1 MRCRAIVWLTSQPH
15 STHYPVMTI
24 TTISTHNRRE
34 MVQQSLAIARE
45 STAVYTAIYAESA
58 LAAASHADVLHV
70 TGQTISPIA
79 GLPVSVK
86 DLFDVEGEV
95 TLAGS
100 TALRDAAPA
109 KADASVVARLRAAG
123 AALIGKTNMT
133 EFAYSG
139 VGLNP
144 HFGTP
149 GNPADPTRIPG
160 GSSSGAAVSV
170 AIGSC
175 VAAIGSDTGG
185 SVRIPAALCG
195 LVGFKPTMR
204 RVPTTGAFPL
214 APSLDSV
221 GPIARSV
228 SDCLLIDSLIADQP
242 LRTHA
247 VELAGLRLAIP
258 EDIVLDDLEDSV
270 AKAFTAALSKLS
282 AAGVHITEIPLSML
296 AEAKDLYLI
305 SPYEAYP
312 WHKELLKTR
321 SGEYDPRVVKRILL
335 GAQATE
341 ADRQRLLQTR
351 AQWKARVEQAIGG
364 YDAIVMPTVP
374 IVAPKIDTLNASETS
389 FFEANRLLLRN
400 PSIINLL
407 DGCAISLPI
416 HRAGD
421 LPVGLM
427 LACTAMSDARLLSI
441 AKSVESHLAV
451 M

>member
-1 MRCRAIVWLTSQPH
+1 MSIPSITSIN
-15 STHYPVMTI
+15 TI
-24 TTISTHNRRE
+24 TSMTLENRRE
-34 MVQQSLAIARE
+34 IVQQSLTIARG
-45 STAVYTAIYAESA
+45 SKSVYTVIYADSA
-58 LAAASHADVLHV
+58 LAAASHADVMRV
-70 TGQTISPIA
+70 TGQMLSPIA
-79 GLPVSVK
+79 GMPVSVK

-100 TALRDAAPA
+100 IALRDAAPA
-109 KADASVVARLRAAG
+109 KADATVVTRLRSAG

-139 VGLNP
+139 VGINP

-149 GNPADPTRIPG
+149 SNPADPSRIPG

-204 RVPTTGAFPL
+204 RVPTNGALPL
-214 APSLDSV
+214 APSLDSI
-221 GPIARSV
+221 GPIARTV

-242 LRTHA
+242 LTTHA
-247 VELAGLRLAIP
+247 LDLAGLRLAIP
-258 EDIVLDDLEDSV
+258 EDIVLDDLDYAV

-282 AAGVHITEIPLSML
+282 AAGVQITEIPLPML
-296 AEAKDLYLI
+296 AEAKELYLI

-312 WHKELLKTR
+312 WHKELLSKR
-321 SGEYDPRVVKRILL
+321 ANEYDPRVVKRILL
-335 GAQATE
+335 GAE
-341 ADRQRLLQTR
+341 ASQTDRDRLQQTR
-351 AQWKARVEQAIGG
+351 AQWQTRVEQAIAG
-364 YDAIVMPTVP
+364 YDALVMPTVP
-374 IVAPKIDTLNASETS
+374 IVAPKIDALNASETN

-407 DGCAISLPI
+407 DGCAVSLPI
-416 HRAGD
+416 HRTGD

-427 LACTAMSDARLLSI
+427 LASPAMSDAHLLSI
-441 AKSVESHLAV
+441 ALVVERHLSTN
-451 M
+451 

>member
-1 MRCRAIVWLTSQPH
+1 VLSLAYLMNLNLTQH
-15 STHYPVMTI
+15 LAMTI
-24 TTISTHNRRE
+24 TTLTTHNRRE
-34 MVQQSLAIARE
+34 MVQHSLAIARE
-45 STAVYTAIYAESA
+45 SASVFTAIYAESA
-58 LAAASHADVLHV
+58 LAAASHADVLRV
-70 TGQTISPIA
+70 TGHALSPIA

-86 DLFDVEGEV
+86 DLFDIEGEI

-100 TALRDAAPA
+100 VALRDTAPA
-109 KADASVVARLRAAG
+109 QVDATVIARLRSAG
-123 AALIGKTNMT
+123 AAVVGKTNMT

-204 RVPTTGAFPL
+204 RVPTTGALPL
-214 APSLDSV
+214 APSLDSI
-221 GPIARSV
+221 GPIARTV
-228 SDCLLIDSLIADQP
+228 RDCLLMDSLIADQP
-242 LRTHA
+242 LVTHA

-258 EDIVLDDLEDSV
+258 EDIVLDDVDDTV

-282 AAGVHITEIPLSML
+282 AAGVHITEIPLPML

-321 SGEYDPRVVKRILL
+321 SNEYDPRVVKRILL
-335 GAQATE
+335 GAEATE
-341 ADRQRLLQTR
+341 ADRDRLKQAR
-351 AQWKARVEQAIGG
+351 AQWQARLEKAISG

-400 PSIINLL
+400 PSVINLL
-407 DGCAISLPI
+407 DGCSISLPI
-416 HRAGD
+416 HRPGD

-441 AKSVESHLAV
+441 ATVIESHLAGV
-451 M
+451 

>member
-1 MRCRAIVWLTSQPH
+1 MLSLAYLVNPYLTNH
-15 STHYPVMTI
+15 LAMTI
-24 TTISTHNRRE
+24 TTITTHNRRE
-34 MVQQSLAIARE
+34 IVQHSLAIARE
-45 STAVYTAIYAESA
+45 SSSVYTAIYAESA
-58 LAAASHADVLHV
+58 LAAASHADVLRV
-70 TGQTISPIA
+70 TGQALSPIA

-100 TALRDAAPA
+100 IALRDAAPA
-109 KADASVVARLRAAG
+109 QADATVVARLRAAG
-123 AALIGKTNMT
+123 AALVGKTNMT

-204 RVPTTGAFPL
+204 RVPTVGALPL
-214 APSLDSV
+214 APSLDSI
-221 GPIARSV
+221 GPIARTV
-228 SDCLLIDSLIADQP
+228 HDCLLMDSLIANQP
-242 LRTHA
+242 LITHA
-247 VELAGLRLAIP
+247 VELDGLRLAIP
-258 EDIVLDDLEDSV
+258 EDIVLDDLDDAV
-270 AKAFTAALSKLS
+270 AKAFTATLSKLS
-282 AAGVHITEIPLSML
+282 AAGVHITEIPLPML

-305 SPYEAYP
+305 SPYEAYS
-312 WHKELLKTR
+312 WHKELLKAR
-321 SGEYDPRVVKRILL
+321 GSEYDPRVVKRILL
-335 GAQATE
+335 GSEATE
-341 ADRQRLLQTR
+341 ADRERLKQAR
-351 AQWKARVEQAIGG
+351 AQWQARLEQAISG

-374 IVAPKIDTLNASETS
+374 IVAPKIDALNASETS

-400 PSIINLL
+400 PSVINLL

-416 HRAGD
+416 HRQGD
-421 LPVGLM
+421 LPIGLM
-427 LACTAMSDARLLSI
+427 LACTAMLDERLLSI
-441 AKSVESHLAV
+441 ATAIESHLAG

>member
-1 MRCRAIVWLTSQPH
+1 MLSLAYLMNLNLTQH
-15 STHYPVMTI
+15 LAMTI
-24 TTISTHNRRE
+24 TTLTTHNRRE
-34 MVQQSLAIARE
+34 MVQHSLAIARE
-45 STAVYTAIYAESA
+45 SASVFTAIYAESA
-58 LAAASHADVLHV
+58 LAAASHADVLRV
-70 TGQTISPIA
+70 TGHALSPIA

-86 DLFDVEGEV
+86 DLFDMEGEI

-100 TALRDAAPA
+100 VALRDAAPA
-109 KADASVVARLRAAG
+109 QADATVIASLRSAG
-123 AALIGKTNMT
+123 AAVVGKTNMT

-204 RVPTTGAFPL
+204 RVPTTGALPL
-214 APSLDSV
+214 APSLDSI
-221 GPIARSV
+221 GPIARTV
-228 SDCLLIDSLIADQP
+228 RDCLLMDSLIADQP
-242 LRTHA
+242 LVTHA

-258 EDIVLDDLEDSV
+258 EDIVLDDVDDTV

-282 AAGVHITEIPLSML
+282 AAGVHVTEIPLPML

-321 SGEYDPRVVKRILL
+321 SNEYDPRVVKRILL
-335 GAQATE
+335 GAEATE
-341 ADRQRLLQTR
+341 ADRDRLKQAR
-351 AQWKARVEQAIGG
+351 AQWQARLEKAING

-400 PSIINLL
+400 PSVINLL
-407 DGCAISLPI
+407 DGCSISLPI
-416 HRAGD
+416 HRPGD

-441 AKSVESHLAV
+441 ATVIESHLAGV
-451 M
+451 

>member
-1 MRCRAIVWLTSQPH
+1 MSITS
-15 STHYPVMTI
+15 I
-24 TTISTHNRRE
+24 TTENRRE
-34 MVQQSLAIARE
+34 IVQQSLAIARD
-45 STAVYTAIYAESA
+45 SNAVYTAIYAESA
-58 LAAASHADVLHV
+58 LAAASHADVLRV
-70 TGQTISPIA
+70 TGQTLSPIA

-86 DLFDVEGEV
+86 DLFDVEGEI

-100 TALRDAAPA
+100 IALRDAPAA

-123 AALIGKTNMT
+123 AAIVGKTNMT

-170 AIGSC
+170 GIGSC

-204 RVPTTGAFPL
+204 RVSTHGALPL
-214 APSLDSV
+214 APSLDSI
-221 GPIARSV
+221 GPIARTV
-228 SDCLLIDSLIADQP
+228 KDCLLIDSLIADQP
-242 LRTHA
+242 LTLHPI
-247 VELAGLRLAIP
+247 ELAGLRLTVP
-258 EDIVLDDLEDSV
+258 EDIVLDDLDDSV
-270 AKAFTAALSKLS
+270 AKAFTATLSKLS
-282 AAGVHITEIPLSML
+282 AAGVQIKEIPLPML
-296 AEAKDLYLI
+296 AEAKELYLI

-312 WHKELLKTR
+312 WHKELLSKR
-321 SGEYDPRVVKRILL
+321 SGEYDPRVVKRILM
-335 GAQATE
+335 GAEASQ
-341 ADRQRLLQTR
+341 ADRERLLQTR
-351 AQWKARVEQAIGG
+351 AEWKARLEKATEVF
-364 YDAIVMPTVP
+364 DAMVMPTVP
-374 IVAPKIDTLNASETS
+374 IVAPKIDALNASETN

-400 PSIINLL
+400 PSIINLM

-416 HRAGD
+416 HRAGE

-427 LACTAMSDARLLSI
+427 LACSAMSDARLLAI
-441 AKSVESHLAV
+441 AEMVERQLSL
-451 M
+451 

>member
-1 MRCRAIVWLTSQPH
+1 MLSLAYLENLYLTN
-15 STHYPVMTI
+15 YLAMTI
-24 TTISTHNRRE
+24 TTITTHNRRE
-34 MVQQSLAIARE
+34 MVQHCLAIARE
-45 STAVYTAIYAESA
+45 STSVYTAIYAESA
-58 LAAASHADVLHV
+58 LAAASHADVLRV
-70 TGQTISPIA
+70 TGQALSPIA

-86 DLFDVEGEV
+86 DLFDVEGEI

-100 TALRDAAPA
+100 VALRDSAPA
-109 KADASVVARLRAAG
+109 QADASVVARLRAAG
-123 AALIGKTNMT
+123 AALLGKTNMT

-204 RVPTTGAFPL
+204 RIPTTGALPL
-214 APSLDSV
+214 APSLDSI
-221 GPIARSV
+221 GPIARTV
-228 SDCLLIDSLIADQP
+228 HDCLLIDSIIADQP
-242 LRTHA
+242 LVTHA

-258 EDIVLDDLEDSV
+258 EDIVLDDLDDAV
-270 AKAFTAALSKLS
+270 AKAFTATLSKLS
-282 AAGVHITEIPLSML
+282 AAGVHITEIPLPML

-312 WHKELLKTR
+312 WHQELLKTR
-321 SGEYDPRVVKRILL
+321 SNEYDPRVVKRILL
-335 GAQATE
+335 GAEATE
-341 ADRQRLLQTR
+341 ADRDRLKHARAHWQAQLEQT
-351 AQWKARVEQAIGG
+351 ING

-374 IVAPKIDTLNASETS
+374 IVAPKIDALNASEAS

-400 PSIINLL
+400 PSVINLL

-427 LACTAMSDARLLSI
+427 LACTAMLDTRLLSI
-441 AKSVESHLAV
+441 ATAIESHLAGV
-451 M
+451 

>member
-1 MRCRAIVWLTSQPH
+1 MLSLAYLMNLNLTQH
-15 STHYPVMTI
+15 LAMTI
-24 TTISTHNRRE
+24 TTLTTHNRRE
-34 MVQQSLAIARE
+34 MVQHSLAIARE
-45 STAVYTAIYAESA
+45 SASVFTAIYAESA
-58 LAAASHADVLHV
+58 LAAASHADVLRV
-70 TGQTISPIA
+70 TGHALSPIA

-86 DLFDVEGEV
+86 DLFDIEGEI

-100 TALRDAAPA
+100 VALRDAAPA
-109 KADASVVARLRAAG
+109 QADATVIARLRSAG
-123 AALIGKTNMT
+123 AAVVGKTNMT

-204 RVPTTGAFPL
+204 RVPTTGALPL
-214 APSLDSV
+214 APSLDSI
-221 GPIARSV
+221 GPIARTV
-228 SDCLLIDSLIADQP
+228 RDCLLMDSLIADQP
-242 LRTHA
+242 LVTHA
-247 VELAGLRLAIP
+247 VGLAGLRLAIP
-258 EDIVLDDLEDSV
+258 EDIVLDDVDDTV

-282 AAGVHITEIPLSML
+282 AAGVHITEIPLPML

-321 SGEYDPRVVKRILL
+321 SNEYDPRVVKRILL
-335 GAQATE
+335 GAEATE
-341 ADRQRLLQTR
+341 ADRDRLKQAR
-351 AQWKARVEQAIGG
+351 AQWQARLEKAISG

-400 PSIINLL
+400 PSVINLL
-407 DGCAISLPI
+407 DGCSISLPI
-416 HRAGD
+416 HRPGD

-441 AKSVESHLAV
+441 ATVIESHLTGV
-451 M
+451 

>member
-1 MRCRAIVWLTSQPH
+1 MSIHSITSIN
-15 STHYPVMTI
+15 TI
-24 TTISTHNRRE
+24 TSMTLENRRE
-34 MVQQSLAIARE
+34 IVQQSLTIARG
-45 STAVYTAIYAESA
+45 SKSVYTVIYADSA
-58 LAAASHADVLHV
+58 LAAASHADVMRV
-70 TGQTISPIA
+70 TGQMLSPIA
-79 GLPVSVK
+79 GMPVSVK
-86 DLFDVEGEV
+86 DLFDVDGEV

-100 TALRDAAPA
+100 IALRDAAPA
-109 KADASVVARLRAAG
+109 KADATVVTRLRAAG

-139 VGLNP
+139 VGINP

-149 GNPADPTRIPG
+149 GNPADTSRIPG

-204 RVPTTGAFPL
+204 RVPTNGALPL
-214 APSLDSV
+214 APSLDSI
-221 GPIARSV
+221 GPIARTV

-242 LRTHA
+242 LTTHA
-247 VELAGLRLAIP
+247 LDLASLRLAIP
-258 EDIVLDDLEDSV
+258 EDIVLDDLDDAV

-282 AAGVHITEIPLSML
+282 AAGVQITEIPLPML
-296 AEAKDLYLI
+296 AEAKELYRI

-312 WHKELLKTR
+312 WHKELLSKR
-321 SGEYDPRVVKRILL
+321 ANEYDPRVVKRIRL
-335 GAQATE
+335 GAEASQ
-341 ADRQRLLQTR
+341 ADRDRLQQTR
-351 AQWKARVEQAIGG
+351 AQWQTRVEQAIAG
-364 YDAIVMPTVP
+364 YDALVMPTVP
-374 IVAPKIDTLNASETS
+374 IVAPKIDALNASETN

-407 DGCAISLPI
+407 DGCAVSLPI
-416 HRAGD
+416 HRTGD

-427 LACTAMSDARLLSI
+427 LASPAMSDAHLLSI
-441 AKSVESHLAV
+441 ALVVEDHLGTL
-451 M
+451 

>member
-1 MRCRAIVWLTSQPH
+1 MNLNLTQH
-15 STHYPVMTI
+15 LAMTI
-24 TTISTHNRRE
+24 TTLTTHNRRE
-34 MVQQSLAIARE
+34 MVQHSLAIARE
-45 STAVYTAIYAESA
+45 SASVFTAIYAESA
-58 LAAASHADVLHV
+58 LAAASHADVLRV
-70 TGQTISPIA
+70 TGHALSPIA

-86 DLFDVEGEV
+86 DLFDIEGEI

-100 TALRDAAPA
+100 VALRDTAPA
-109 KADASVVARLRAAG
+109 QADATVIARLRSAG
-123 AALIGKTNMT
+123 AAVVGKTNMT

-204 RVPTTGAFPL
+204 RVPTTGALPL
-214 APSLDSV
+214 APSLDSI
-221 GPIARSV
+221 GPIARTV
-228 SDCLLIDSLIADQP
+228 RDCLLMDSLIADQP
-242 LRTHA
+242 LVTHA

-258 EDIVLDDLEDSV
+258 EDIVLDDVDDTV

-282 AAGVHITEIPLSML
+282 AAGVHITEIPLPML

-321 SGEYDPRVVKRILL
+321 SNEYDPRVVKRILL
-335 GAQATE
+335 GAEATE
-341 ADRQRLLQTR
+341 ADRDRLKQAR
-351 AQWKARVEQAIGG
+351 AQWQARLEKAISG

-400 PSIINLL
+400 PSVINLL
-407 DGCAISLPI
+407 DGCSISLPI
-416 HRAGD
+416 HRPGD

-441 AKSVESHLAV
+441 ATVIESHLAGV
-451 M
+451 

>member
-15 STHYPVMTI
+15 QTHHPVMTI
-24 TTISTHNRRE
+24 NTISTHNRRE
-34 MVQQSLAIARE
+34 MVQQSLVIARE
-45 STAVYTAIYAESA
+45 ANAVYTAIYAESA

-70 TGQTISPIA
+70 TGQSISPIA

-228 SDCLLIDSLIADQP
+228 RDCLLIDSLIADQP

-282 AAGVHITEIPLSML
+282 AAGVHITEIPLPML

-335 GAQATE
+335 GAQASE
-341 ADRQRLLQTR
+341 ADRERLLQTR
-351 AQWKARVEQAIGG
+351 ALWKERVEHAIGG

-416 HRAGD
+416 HRSGD

-441 AKSVESHLAV
+441 ATAIEVHFSAV
-451 M
+451 

>member
-1 MRCRAIVWLTSQPH
+1 
-15 STHYPVMTI
+15 MTI
-24 TTISTHNRRE
+24 TTITTHNRRE
-34 MVQQSLAIARE
+34 MVQRCLAIARE
-45 STAVYTAIYAESA
+45 STSVYTAIYAESA
-58 LAAASHADVLHV
+58 LAAASHADVLRV
-70 TGQTISPIA
+70 TGQALSPIA

-86 DLFDVEGEV
+86 DLFDVEGEI

-100 TALRDAAPA
+100 VALRDSAPA
-109 KADASVVARLRAAG
+109 QADASVVARLRAAG
-123 AALIGKTNMT
+123 AALLGKTNMT

-204 RVPTTGAFPL
+204 RIPTTGALPL
-214 APSLDSV
+214 APSLDSI
-221 GPIARSV
+221 GPIARTV
-228 SDCLLIDSLIADQP
+228 HDCLLIDSIIADQP
-242 LRTHA
+242 LVTHA

-258 EDIVLDDLEDSV
+258 EDIVLDDLDDAV
-270 AKAFTAALSKLS
+270 AKAFTATLSKLS
-282 AAGVHITEIPLSML
+282 AAGVHITEIPLPML

-312 WHKELLKTR
+312 WHQELLKTR
-321 SGEYDPRVVKRILL
+321 SNEYDPRVVKRILL
-335 GAQATE
+335 GAEATE
-341 ADRQRLLQTR
+341 ADRDRLKHARAHWQAQLEQT
-351 AQWKARVEQAIGG
+351 ING

-374 IVAPKIDTLNASETS
+374 IVAPKIDALNASEAS

-400 PSIINLL
+400 PSVINLL

-427 LACTAMSDARLLSI
+427 LACTAMLDTRLLSI
-441 AKSVESHLAV
+441 ATAIESHLAGV
-451 M
+451 